1 VAPGNPTKSKCQ
13 SLYVKEKA
21 TGSVKVYML
30 KKKLLVLESRKSK
43 PKKQI
48 SSLEK
53 KKELLVVEN
62 PSKEVVLVQESPTN
76 KLMVLEKINEEPGMV
91 FL

>member
-1 VAPGNPTKSKCQ
+1 MHQALSRGSWKPQP
-13 SLYVKEKA
+13 KA
-21 TGSVKVYML
+21 NVKVYML

-43 PKKQI
+43 PKKQKI
-48 SSLEK
+48 SSLDK
-53 KKELLVVEN
+53 NKELLVVEN

>member
-1 VAPGNPTKSKCQ
+1 
-13 SLYVKEKA
+13 
-21 TGSVKVYML
+21 ML

-43 PKKQI
+43 PKKQKI

-53 KKELLVVEN
+53 NKELLVVEN

>member
-1 VAPGNPTKSKCQ
+1 
-13 SLYVKEKA
+13 
-21 TGSVKVYML
+21 ML
-30 KKKLLVLESRKSK
+30 KKGSRKSK

-53 KKELLVVEN
+53 RKKELLVVEN
-62 PSKEVVLVQESPTN
+62 PSKEIDLVQESPTN
-76 KLMVLEKINEEPGMV
+76 KLLDLEKTNEELGTV

>member
-1 VAPGNPTKSKCQ
+1 MHQASSRGSWKPQP
-13 SLYVKEKA
+13 KA
-21 TGSVKVYML
+21 NVKVYML

>member
-1 VAPGNPTKSKCQ
+1 
-13 SLYVKEKA
+13 
-21 TGSVKVYML
+21 ML

-48 SSLEK
+48 SRLEK

-62 PSKEVVLVQESPTN
+62 PSKEVVLVQESPTK
-76 KLMVLEKINEEPGMV
+76 KLMVLEKINEEAGMV